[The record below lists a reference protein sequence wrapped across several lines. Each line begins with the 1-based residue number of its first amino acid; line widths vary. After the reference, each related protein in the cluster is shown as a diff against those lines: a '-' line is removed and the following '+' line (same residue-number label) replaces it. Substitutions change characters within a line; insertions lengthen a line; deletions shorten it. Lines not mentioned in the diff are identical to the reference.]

1 MEDDQEHAQ
10 SRGTRVQR
18 DVDDF
23 DAMYGVERS
32 FRLIFPNNQEIA
44 FFADTDD
51 EKVKWYVSLF
61 LPPFWPSIL
70 TTASYIRLEV
80 FRALVGHIPPNPL
93 WAELVWQRQ
102 NEQGKVQSPTLST
115 GADESHRVR

>member
-61 LPPFWPSIL
+61 LSPFWSSLL

-102 NEQGKVQSPTLST
+102 NEQGKVQNPTLST